1 MKNVAVIGGGT
12 GVFTVLVGLKDY
24 PYHLLAIVSIAD
36 DGGSS
41 RILREDFGILPPGDI
56 RRALIALSSASP
68 VLTKLFS
75 YRFKDGNNLKGHSFG
90 NLFLT
95 ALERITKDFSSA
107 IEEAGKIL
115 NIKGEVIPVSLENAR
130 LFAQLE
136 NGYLVVGETNIDIPK
151 HDPNLKIEKVFLNP
165 RVKAN
170 PKALKALQKADAII
184 LGPGDLYSSI
194 IPNLLV
200 DGIPQ
205 AIKQSKAKKIYI
217 CNVMTKYGET
227 NNFTVEDFCREIEKY
242 LGKNVI
248 DYVIIN
254 IEKISKKNLKKYSK
268 ERAQPVELR
277 DEGFFK
283 ERKYKLIKAPLLRKT
298 QFLRHDPHKLAK
310 ILADIID

>member
-24 PYHLLAIVSIAD
+24 PYHLSAIVSIAD

-115 NIKGEVIPVSLENAR
+115 NIKGESL
-130 LFAQLE
+130 
-136 NGYLVVGETNIDIPK
+136 
-151 HDPNLKIEKVFLNP
+151 
-165 RVKAN
+165 
-170 PKALKALQKADAII
+170 
-184 LGPGDLYSSI
+184 
-194 IPNLLV
+194 
-200 DGIPQ
+200 
-205 AIKQSKAKKIYI
+205 
-217 CNVMTKYGET
+217 
-227 NNFTVEDFCREIEKY
+227 
-242 LGKNVI
+242 
-248 DYVIIN
+248 
-254 IEKISKKNLKKYSK
+254 
-268 ERAQPVELR
+268 
-277 DEGFFK
+277 
-283 ERKYKLIKAPLLRKT
+283 
-298 QFLRHDPHKLAK
+298 
-310 ILADIID
+310 